1 MEKVSVEV
9 AEQESVENALYKDP
23 TVSVKDRVAD
33 LISRMTLEE
42 KAAQMMVFE
51 CGGGDVPAKK
61 KLAFSSPLTGRT
73 EAQAGNCY
81 STTIRRAVLYC
92 TSATVKQLL
101 R

>member
-42 KAAQMMVFE
+42 KAAQMEAKMKSRQE
-51 CGGGDVPAKK
+51 AKILAAAKK
-61 KLAFSSPLTGRT
+61 QQTQNPNS
-73 EAQAGNCY
+73 Y
-81 STTIRRAVLYC
+81 
-92 TSATVKQLL
+92 
-101 R
+101 